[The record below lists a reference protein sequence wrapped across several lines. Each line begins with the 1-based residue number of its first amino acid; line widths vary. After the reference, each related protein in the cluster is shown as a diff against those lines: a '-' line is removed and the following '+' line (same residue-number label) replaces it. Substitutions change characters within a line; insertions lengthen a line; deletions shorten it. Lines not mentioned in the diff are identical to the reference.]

1 MCDIMTELT
10 DREEK
15 VIRLLSEAG
24 LNKNIARVVVFLSKS
39 GEAIS
44 SEIERATDLRQPE
57 VSLAMKELKEW
68 GWIKERELKK
78 KGKGRPLK
86 SYKLTLDFKER
97 VKDLVD
103 NKRKEL
109 KRIEEDLGEL
119 EKYVGR
125 Q

>member
-1 MCDIMTELT
+1 MTELT

-24 LNKNIARVVVFLSKS
+24 LNKNIARVVVFISKA

-44 SEIERATDLRQPE
+44 SEVERATDLRQPE

-97 VKDLVD
+97 VKELVD

-109 KRIEEDLGEL
+109 KRIEEDLKEL
-119 EKYVGR
+119 ENYVGR
-125 Q
+125 

>member
-1 MCDIMTELT
+1 MTELT

-15 VIRLLSEAG
+15 IIELLSEAG
-24 LNKNIARVVVFLSKS
+24 LNKNIARVVVFLSKA

-44 SEIERATDLRQPE
+44 SEIERTTDLRQPE

-97 VKDLVD
+97 VKELVD

-109 KRIEEDLGEL
+109 KRAEDDLKEL
-119 EKYVGR
+119 EQFVG
-125 Q
+125 